1 LSLLFILFFQ
11 NQKWINPDNINLG
24 KYSKHFQFKQKD
36 SHDKFEQAIIKCINT
51 KNLMKLYIYWHFYVL
66 IIFYEILNEKDNIK
80 NISGNSLNL
89 IDVEN
94 IL

>member
-1 LSLLFILFFQ
+1 
-11 NQKWINPDNINLG
+11 
-24 KYSKHFQFKQKD
+24 
-36 SHDKFEQAIIKCINT
+36 
-51 KNLMKLYIYWHFYVL
+51 MKLYIYWHFYVL

-94 IL
+94 ILYQNNIKIINLYKSKSITTPDLFVLDRISYQI